1 MREPK
6 WPTETALRVRI
17 STRPWPPVTGA
28 VQHRDA
34 MPGQALAARQQQG
47 LVGLDDEQVVGAL
60 LATRNS

>member
-1 MREPK
+1 MREPEVADRDRLEG
-6 WPTETALRVRI
+6 PDLNPAVAT
-17 STRPWPPVTGA
+17 VTGA